1 MIRVIFYLIIVA
13 VLAFGAVWLADRPGE
28 VAITWQGTRIDTSML
43 VLIAAVAAVAVA
55 AVILW
60 SILRAIVRAP
70 ETIARYR
77 RYRRGVRGYLAVS
90 KGLIAVGSGDARA
103 AKRLTTEAV
112 RIAPR
117 EPLTL
122 LLAAQSAQLSGDHD
136 TAVATFQDMANRDDT
151 RVLGLHGLF
160 VEAQRRAD
168 HAAALTYA
176 EEAARHASVPVWA
189 AQAVLEFRCVAGDW
203 SGALDRLDRNLKSRL
218 IDRRTYRRQR
228 AVLLTAQAQALAPTD
243 RERATALSREAAKLA
258 PDLVPAA
265 ALAAR
270 LLGEAGER
278 RKAGRIL
285 ERAWHANPHPDLAD
299 AYVAL
304 RPGDSARQRLS
315 RIEALAAKGPSD
327 TEAAL
332 AVARAALDAKEFAA
346 ARTALAP
353 YTTAPRK
360 RVAALMAELEMAQG
374 DEGRAREW
382 MARALNARRDPA
394 WTADAFVSDHWL
406 PISPVSGRLDAF
418 EWKDPLAGEDHGTVI
433 EHRAEV
439 PAQVPASVPAR
450 VETAQAGSAVAA
462 DATSP
467 RLRGEHSRPSAGV
480 LGAKDADANASATAR
495 SASGEG
501 SAPPAGPQ
509 QAPHPHPL
517 SGSRIHPTSAADN
530 DRTRA
535 SPSSVANGE
544 RERARQADEAQFRPP
559 EGEKEPARPADE
571 QEFHPPS
578 TEEEQPQRAGE
589 EEQAQRKSEED
600 SRSPFFAGGR
610 RERRARA
617 AVMAD
622 ESRAARADMTPV
634 VPSVIPL
641 VHAPDD
647 PGPNGEKPEEPETEP
662 SPPPPD
668 SWSRIRA
675 LFKS

>member
-1 MIRVIFYLIIVA
+1 MIRVTFYLILVA
-13 VLAFGAVWLADRPGE
+13 ALAFGAVWLAERPGE
-28 VAITWQGTRIDTSML
+28 VAITWQGTRIDTSVL

-55 AVILW
+55 TVILW
-60 SILRAIVRAP
+60 SVLRAIVRAP
-70 ETIARYR
+70 QTIARYR

-90 KGLIAVGSGDARA
+90 QGLIAVGSGDARA
-103 AKRLTTEAV
+103 AKRLTAEAV

-122 LLAAQSAQLSGDHD
+122 LLAAQSAQLSGDHG

-160 VEAQRRAD
+160 VEAQRRND

-203 SGALDRLDRNLKSRL
+203 SGALERLDRNLKSRL

-243 RERATALSREAAKLA
+243 RERATALAREAAKLA

-278 RKAGRIL
+278 RKAARIL
-285 ERAWHANPHPDLAD
+285 ERAWHVNPHPDLAD

-315 RIEALAAKGPSD
+315 RVEALAAKGPAD

-353 YTTAPRK
+353 YTAAPRK

-382 MARALNARRDPA
+382 MARALNARRDPS

-439 PAQVPASVPAR
+439 PASVPATI
-450 VETAQAGSAVAA
+450 ETPQAGPAA
-462 DATSP
+462 
-467 RLRGEHSRPSAGV
+467 
-480 LGAKDADANASATAR
+480 ASAR
-495 SASGEG
+495 SAS
-501 SAPPAGPQ
+501 
-509 QAPHPHPL
+509 
-517 SGSRIHPTSAADN
+517 AADD
-530 DRTRA
+530 DRTRTG
-535 SPSSVANGE
+535 PSSVASGE
-544 RERARQADEAQFRPP
+544 REQARQADEAESRADSFPADAER
-559 EGEKEPARPADE
+559 EPARPTDE
-571 QEFHPPS
+571 PEFRPPS
-578 TEEEQPQRAGE
+578 TEEEQRA
-589 EEQAQRKSEED
+589 REED

-617 AVMAD
+617 AAMANK
-622 ESRAARADMTPV
+622 SRAARTDMTPIA
-634 VPSVIPL
+634 PAVIPL

-647 PGPNGEKPEEPETEP
+647 PGPNGEPPAEPE
-662 SPPPPD
+662 PPPA

>member
-1 MIRVIFYLIIVA
+1 MIRVIFYLILVA
-13 VLAFGAVWLADRPGE
+13 ALAFGAVWLADRPGE
-28 VAITWQGTRIDTSML
+28 VAITWQGTRIDTSVL

-55 AVILW
+55 AVIGW
-60 SILRAIVRAP
+60 SVLRAIVRAP

-90 KGLIAVGSGDARA
+90 QGLIAVGSGDARA
-103 AKRLTTEAV
+103 AKRFTAEAA

-122 LLAAQSAQLSGDHD
+122 LLSAQNAQLSGDHD
-136 TAVATFQDMANRDDT
+136 TAVATFQDMASRDDT

-160 VEAQRRAD
+160 VEAQRRND

-228 AVLLTAQAQALAPTD
+228 AVLLTAQAIAQTD
-243 RERATALSREAAKLA
+243 RERATALAREAAKLA

-278 RKAGRIL
+278 RKAARIL

-315 RIEALAAKGPSD
+315 RVEALAAKGPAD
-327 TEAAL
+327 AEAAL

-353 YTTAPRK
+353 YTAAPRK

-433 EHRAEV
+433 EHRAEPSV
-439 PAQVPASVPAR
+439 PAVPAR
-450 VETAQAGSAVAA
+450 VETPQAGPAPQA
-462 DATSP
+462 
-467 RLRGEHSRPSAGV
+467 EPS
-480 LGAKDADANASATAR
+480 
-495 SASGEG
+495 E
-501 SAPPAGPQ
+501 
-509 QAPHPHPL
+509 QAPHAL
-517 SGSRIHPTSAADN
+517 SGSRMHPTSAADD

-535 SPSSVANGE
+535 GPSSVANEE
-544 RERARQADEAQFRPP
+544 RERARPADEPEFRPP
-559 EGEKEPARPADE
+559 SA
-571 QEFHPPS
+571 
-578 TEEEQPQRAGE
+578 EEEQRAG
-589 EEQAQRKSEED
+589 EED

-617 AVMAD
+617 AAMANK
-622 ESRAARADMTPV
+622 SRAARSDMTPV
-634 VPSVIPL
+634 APAVIPL

-647 PGPNGEKPEEPETEP
+647 PGPNGEPPAEPE
-662 SPPPPD
+662 PPPPA
-668 SWSRIRA
+668 SRSRIRA

>member
-1 MIRVIFYLIIVA
+1 MIRVIFYLILVA
-13 VLAFGAVWLADRPGE
+13 ALAFGAVWMADRPGE
-28 VAITWQGTRIDTSML
+28 VAITWQGTRIDTSVL
-43 VLIAAVAAVAVA
+43 VLIAAVAAVVVA
-55 AVILW
+55 AVIVW

-90 KGLIAVGSGDARA
+90 QGLIAVGSGDARA
-103 AKRLTTEAV
+103 AKRFTAEAV

-122 LLAAQSAQLSGDHD
+122 LLNAQSAQLSGDHG
-136 TAVATFQDMANRDDT
+136 TAVATFQEMASRDDT

-203 SGALDRLDRNLKSRL
+203 SGALERLDRNLKSRL

-228 AVLLTAQAQALAPTD
+228 AVLLTAQAQAIAGTD
-243 RERATALSREAAKLA
+243 RERATALAREAAKLA

-278 RKAGRIL
+278 RKAARII
-285 ERAWHANPHPDLAD
+285 ERAWHANPHPNLAD
-299 AYVAL
+299 VYVAL

-315 RIEALAAKGPSD
+315 RVEALAAKGPAD
-327 TEAAL
+327 AEAAL

-353 YTTAPRK
+353 YTAAPRR

-433 EHRAEV
+433 EHRAEPSV
-439 PAQVPASVPAR
+439 PAVPAR
-450 VETAQAGSAVAA
+450 VETPQAGPAPQA
-462 DATSP
+462 
-467 RLRGEHSRPSAGV
+467 EPS
-480 LGAKDADANASATAR
+480 
-495 SASGEG
+495 E
-501 SAPPAGPQ
+501 
-509 QAPHPHPL
+509 QAPHALP
-517 SGSRIHPTSAADN
+517 
-530 DRTRA
+530 
-535 SPSSVANGE
+535 ANEE
-544 RERARQADEAQFRPP
+544 RERAQRADEEKSRPDRF
-559 EGEKEPARPADE
+559 AA
-571 QEFHPPS
+571 S
-578 TEEEQPQRAGE
+578 GE
-589 EEQAQRKSEED
+589 EEQTPRAGEED

-610 RERRARA
+610 RERRVRA
-617 AVMAD
+617 AAMAN
-622 ESRAARADMTPV
+622 ESRAPRADMTPV
-634 VPSVIPL
+634 VPGVIPL

-647 PGPNGEKPEEPETEP
+647 PGPNGEPPAEPE
-662 SPPPPD
+662 PPPPA

>member
-1 MIRVIFYLIIVA
+1 MIRVIFYLILVA

-28 VAITWQGTRIDTSML
+28 VAITWQGTRIDTSVL
-43 VLIAAVAAVAVA
+43 VLIAAVAAVAAA
-55 AVILW
+55 AVIVW

-90 KGLIAVGSGDARA
+90 QGLIAVGSGDARA
-103 AKRLTTEAV
+103 AKRFTAEAA

-122 LLAAQSAQLSGDHD
+122 LLSAQNAQLSGDHD
-136 TAVATFQDMANRDDT
+136 TAVATFQDMASRDDT

-160 VEAQRRAD
+160 VEAQRRND

-203 SGALDRLDRNLKSRL
+203 SGALERLDRNLKSRL

-228 AVLLTAQAQALAPTD
+228 AVLLTAQAIAQTN
-243 RERATALSREAAKLA
+243 RERATALAREAAKLA

-278 RKAGRIL
+278 RKAARIL
-285 ERAWHANPHPDLAD
+285 ERAWHVNPHPDLAE

-315 RIEALAAKGPSD
+315 RVEALAAKGPAD

-353 YTTAPRK
+353 YTAAPRK

-433 EHRAEV
+433 EHRAEPSV
-439 PAQVPASVPAR
+439 PAVPAR
-450 VETAQAGSAVAA
+450 VETPQAGPAPQA
-462 DATSP
+462 
-467 RLRGEHSRPSAGV
+467 EPS
-480 LGAKDADANASATAR
+480 
-495 SASGEG
+495 E
-501 SAPPAGPQ
+501 
-509 QAPHPHPL
+509 QAPHAL
-517 SGSRIHPTSAADN
+517 SGSRMHPTSAADD

-535 SPSSVANGE
+535 GPSSVANEE
-544 RERARQADEAQFRPP
+544 RERARPADEPEFRPP
-559 EGEKEPARPADE
+559 SA
-571 QEFHPPS
+571 
-578 TEEEQPQRAGE
+578 EEEQRAG
-589 EEQAQRKSEED
+589 EED

-617 AVMAD
+617 AAMANK
-622 ESRAARADMTPV
+622 SRAARSDMTPV
-634 VPSVIPL
+634 APAVIPL

-647 PGPNGEKPEEPETEP
+647 PGPNGEPPAEPE
-662 SPPPPD
+662 PPPPA
-668 SWSRIRA
+668 SRSRIRA

>member
-1 MIRVIFYLIIVA
+1 MIRVIFYLILVA
-13 VLAFGAVWLADRPGE
+13 ALAFGAVWMADRPGE
-28 VAITWQGTRIDTSML
+28 VAITWQGTRIDTSVL
-43 VLIAAVAAVAVA
+43 VLIAAVATVVVA
-55 AVILW
+55 AVIVW

-90 KGLIAVGSGDARA
+90 QGLIAVGSGDARA
-103 AKRLTTEAV
+103 AKRLTAEAV

-122 LLAAQSAQLSGDHD
+122 LLAAQSAQLSGDHG
-136 TAVATFQDMANRDDT
+136 TAVATFQEMAHRDDT

-203 SGALDRLDRNLKSRL
+203 SGALERLDRNLKSRL

-228 AVLLTAQAQALAPTD
+228 AVLLTAQALAATD
-243 RERATALSREAAKLA
+243 RERATALAREAAKLA

-278 RKAGRIL
+278 RKAARIL

-315 RIEALAAKGPSD
+315 RVEALAAKGPAD
-327 TEAAL
+327 AEAAL
-332 AVARAALDAKEFAA
+332 AVAQAALDAKEFAA

-353 YTTAPRK
+353 YTAAPRK

-418 EWKDPLAGEDHGTVI
+418 EWKDPLAGEDHGAVI
-433 EHRAEV
+433 EHRAEPSV
-439 PAQVPASVPAR
+439 PAVPAR
-450 VETAQAGSAVAA
+450 VETPQAGPAPQA
-462 DATSP
+462 
-467 RLRGEHSRPSAGV
+467 EPSQQ
-480 LGAKDADANASATAR
+480 
-495 SASGEG
+495 
-501 SAPPAGPQ
+501 APPA
-509 QAPHPHPL
+509 
-517 SGSRIHPTSAADN
+517 N
-530 DRTRA
+530 
-535 SPSSVANGE
+535 E
-544 RERARQADEAQFRPP
+544 KRERAPRADAPEFRPP
-559 EGEKEPARPADE
+559 SA
-571 QEFHPPS
+571 
-578 TEEEQPQRAGE
+578 EEEQTPRAG
-589 EEQAQRKSEED
+589 EED

-610 RERRARA
+610 RERRVRA
-617 AVMAD
+617 AAMAN
-622 ESRAARADMTPV
+622 ESRTARSDMTPV
-634 VPSVIPL
+634 VPGVIPL

-647 PGPNGEKPEEPETEP
+647 PGPNGEPPAEPE
-662 SPPPPD
+662 PPPPA

>member
-1 MIRVIFYLIIVA
+1 MIRVIFYLILVA
-13 VLAFGAVWLADRPGE
+13 VLAFGAVWLAERPGE
-28 VAITWQGTRIDTSML
+28 VAITWQGTRIDTSVL
-43 VLIAAVAAVAVA
+43 VLIAAVAAVVVA
-55 AVILW
+55 AVIAW

-70 ETIARYR
+70 ATMARYR

-90 KGLIAVGSGDARA
+90 QGLIAVGSGDARA
-103 AKRLTTEAV
+103 AKRFTADAV

-122 LLAAQSAQLSGDHD
+122 LLSAQSAQLSGDHD
-136 TAVATFQDMANRDDT
+136 IAVATFQDMASRDDT

-203 SGALDRLDRNLKSRL
+203 SGALERLDRNLKSRL

-228 AVLLTAQAQALAPTD
+228 AVLLTAQAQALAPSD
-243 RERATALSREAAKLA
+243 RERATALAREAAKLA

-278 RKAGRIL
+278 RKAARIL
-285 ERAWHANPHPDLAD
+285 ERAWHTNPHPDLAD
-299 AYVAL
+299 AYVVL

-315 RIEALAAKGPSD
+315 RVEALAAKGPAD

-353 YTTAPRK
+353 YTAAPRK

-382 MARALNARRDPA
+382 MARALNARRDPS

-439 PAQVPASVPAR
+439 PASVPATI
-450 VETAQAGSAVAA
+450 ETPQAGPAA
-462 DATSP
+462 
-467 RLRGEHSRPSAGV
+467 
-480 LGAKDADANASATAR
+480 ASAR
-495 SASGEG
+495 SAS
-501 SAPPAGPQ
+501 
-509 QAPHPHPL
+509 
-517 SGSRIHPTSAADN
+517 AADD

-535 SPSSVANGE
+535 GPSSVASGE
-544 RERARQADEAQFRPP
+544 REQARQADEAESRADSFPADAER
-559 EGEKEPARPADE
+559 EPARPADE
-571 QEFHPPS
+571 PEFRPPS
-578 TEEEQPQRAGE
+578 AEEEQRA
-589 EEQAQRKSEED
+589 REED

-617 AVMAD
+617 AAMANK
-622 ESRAARADMTPV
+622 SRASRSDMTPIA
-634 VPSVIPL
+634 PAVIPL

-647 PGPNGEKPEEPETEP
+647 PGPNGEPPAEPE
-662 SPPPPD
+662 PPPPA